1 MARTLIHIALIGA
14 LGSAVVPHAVDA
26 ADHFDGPAVM
36 EDPASDIADLYAWMT
51 SDGGKVNLVLDIVAA
66 RFSDAVQYVFHLESS
81 SAFGQA
87 GTVQN
92 LICTFSADQ
101 RVSCWLD
108 EEYAGGDASS
118 TSGVTS
124 SSGKMRVFAGP
135 RSDPFFFN
143 AEGFAATLS
152 KVKAAAGGLTF
163 DAAGCPAVDAQTS
176 AVLVNGLK
184 TRAFGEPPTNFFAG
198 RRVSAL
204 VVQIDKT
211 LVTPGGPILNIW
223 ASTRR

>member
-1 MARTLIHIALIGA
+1 MARTLLHIALIGA
-14 LGSAVVPHAVDA
+14 FGSAIVPQAVDA
-26 ADHFDGPAVM
+26 ADHFDGLAVM

-51 SDGGKVNLVLDIVAA
+51 ADGAKVNLVLDIVAA

-81 SAFGQA
+81 STFGQA
-87 GTVQN
+87 GTVQD
-92 LICTFSADQ
+92 LICTFTPDQ
-101 RVSCWLD
+101 QVSCWLD
-108 EEYAGGDASS
+108 GEYAGGDAS
-118 TSGVTS
+118 TTQGVTS

-152 KVKAAAGGLTF
+152 KVKAAAGSLSF

-184 TRAFGEPPTNFFAG
+184 TRAFGEPPSNFFGG

-204 VVQIDKT
+204 VVQLDKS
-211 LVTPGGPILNIW
+211 LVTSGGPILHIW